1 VLKINVRRELITDH
15 RRKSSIAVGPGRGR
29 RDVSTRVTDAVI
41 ALATCHNV
49 CFHSPSGL
57 SLTIR

>member
-1 VLKINVRRELITDH
+1 MFEGKESDVKDH

-49 CFHSPSGL
+49 RGSQCPAGG
-57 SLTIR
+57 R

>member
-1 VLKINVRRELITDH
+1 MIDH

-49 CFHSPSGL
+49 CPSQSRGDRHL
-57 SLTIR
+57 QPGNTGDE